1 MFSEQVLPDISMAD
15 FDNVEDIVACA
26 MHILS
31 HANSADMFVPAL
43 SAESAENQSLIRIA
57 RMWLE
62 AVSRCIS
69 ALSAGDALEIL
80 ASFDAIH
87 HLVFHA
93 PADKAFVTTCVLNAF
108 NAFME
113 GDRSVDEYRLF
124 RAVNAEIDRCNASF
138 LGEPM
143 DWTCRKLEEWWRN
156 FRSVGSQSSTK
167 NPNASELQALS
178 DYDTIQQ
185 ASILLDQDLWAFEPD
200 QARFKTLLAKK
211 LHHSLRNGNEMFQKV
226 LLT

>member
-1 MFSEQVLPDISMAD
+1 MVSEQVLPDVSMID
-15 FDNVEDIVACA
+15 SDNVDDIVDCA
-26 MHILS
+26 TLILS
-31 HANSADMFVPAL
+31 QANSADMFVPAQ
-43 SAESAENQSLIRIA
+43 SAESAENQSLMHIA
-57 RMWLE
+57 RTWLE
-62 AVSRCIS
+62 AVSRRIPTM
-69 ALSAGDALEIL
+69 SAGDALELL

-93 PADKAFVTTCVLNAF
+93 PADKAFVTTHVLNAF

-124 RAVNAEIDRCNASF
+124 RAVNAEIDRCNISF

-156 FRSVGSQSSTK
+156 FRHISDK
-167 NPNASELQALS
+167 NVIRHPDASAHKALS

-200 QARFKTLLAKK
+200 QDRFKSLLAQA
-211 LHHSLRNGNEMFQKV
+211 LHPLIRNANEMSQKV
-226 LLT
+226 LIT